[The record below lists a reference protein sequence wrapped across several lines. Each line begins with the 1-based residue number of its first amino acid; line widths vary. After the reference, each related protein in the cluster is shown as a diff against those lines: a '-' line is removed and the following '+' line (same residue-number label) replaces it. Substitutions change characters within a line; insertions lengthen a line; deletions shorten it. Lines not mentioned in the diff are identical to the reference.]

1 MANRTRT
8 SEKSAASLAYDFLHD
23 SIIGMK
29 LKPGQPLNLEELSE
43 HLKVSRSPLRDA
55 VIRLEHEGLITSL
68 PHKGTLV
75 SKINL
80 KQANEECFLRI
91 TIEEEIYSLFSDLC
105 NERDI
110 SRLRDYIKTQ
120 EKVIQDHDI
129 RIFLKQ
135 DDEFH
140 KYLYLRTDKEFSFNL
155 LQNSIGHYNRLRLLT
170 CTENRVVS
178 SSIQEHKDMVGL
190 FLKKDKDAL
199 KKAVRDHVMKV
210 DNDKLELRSKYPEL
224 FEGDL
229 KANEPA
235 ENIFTKDF
243 LSQLK

>member
-8 SEKSAASLAYDFLHD
+8 TEKSAANIAYDFLRD

-55 VIRLEHEGLITSL
+55 VIRLENEGLITSM

-91 TIEEEIYSLFSDLC
+91 TVEEEIYSLFSDLC
-105 NERDI
+105 NADDI
-110 SRLRDYIKTQ
+110 SKLNAYIKIQ
-120 EKVIQDHDI
+120 EKGSMNEDV

-155 LQNSIGHYNRLRLLT
+155 LQNNIGHYNRLRLLT

-178 SSIQEHKDMVGL
+178 SSILEHKAMVEL
-190 FLKKDKDAL
+190 FQKKDKTAL
-199 KKAVRDHVMKV
+199 KKAVRQHVMKV
-210 DNDKLELRSKYPEL
+210 DSDKQELKSKYPEL
-224 FEGDL
+224 FEGEN
-229 KANEPA
+229 KTNELA
-235 ENIFTKDF
+235 DNIFTRDF

>member
-8 SEKSAASLAYDFLHD
+8 TEKSAANIAYDFLRD

-55 VIRLEHEGLITSL
+55 
-68 PHKGTLV
+68 
-75 SKINL
+75 
-80 KQANEECFLRI
+80 
-91 TIEEEIYSLFSDLC
+91 EEEIYSLFSDLC
-105 NERDI
+105 NADDI
-110 SRLRDYIKTQ
+110 SKLNAYIKIQ
-120 EKVIQDHDI
+120 EKGSMNEDV

-155 LQNSIGHYNRLRLLT
+155 LQNNIGHYNRLRLLT

-178 SSIQEHKDMVGL
+178 SSILEHKAMVEL
-190 FLKKDKDAL
+190 FQKKDKAAL
-199 KKAVRDHVMKV
+199 KKAVREHVMKV
-210 DNDKLELRSKYPEL
+210 DSDKQELKSKYPEL
-224 FEGDL
+224 FEGEN
-229 KANEPA
+229 KTNELA
-235 ENIFTKDF
+235 ENIFTRDF